1 MRPDK
6 PKQRATHQSGRKD
19 EAKDIARDGQLH
31 APSKRGHS
39 GKDDN
44 DPADA
49 RRVGDRSKPVPD

>member
-1 MRPDK
+1 MLPDK
-6 PKQRATHQSGRKD
+6 PKQRATQESGRKD
-19 EAKDIARDGQLH
+19 DAKDIARDGQLH

-39 GKDDN
+39 DKDAN